1 MFYWFVKGVFYPFV
15 TLYLGLSRDGLQ
27 HLPRTGP
34 AIVVSN
40 HASYMDAILLGSASP
55 RPIHFIVL
63 QWMYDLIAIRWFYW
77 GMATIPVSAGGDA
90 RGIRRAL
97 RTLSSG
103 RVVGVFPEGSR
114 SADGRL
120 GEAQPGAALLAALSG
135 APVVPAF
142 IDGARDSMPVGTR
155 FPRPARIHV
164 RFGAPLRFPAGSGA
178 RDREA
183 LLEFAQRME
192 TAIRALEPVASA
204 A

>member
-1 MFYWFVKGVFYPFV
+1 MFYWFVKAIFYPFV
-15 TLYLGLSRDGLQ
+15 TLYLGFTRDGLE
-27 HLPRTGP
+27 HLPRRGP
-34 AIVVSN
+34 VIVVSN

-63 QWMYDLIAIRWFYW
+63 QWMYEMLVIRWFYW
-77 GMATIPVSAGGDA
+77 GMGTIPVRAGSDA
-90 RGIRRAL
+90 RGIRKAL
-97 RTLSSG
+97 RVLSSG
-103 RVVGVFPEGSR
+103 DVVGVFPEGTR

-120 GEAQPGAALLAALSG
+120 REAQPGAALLAALSG
-135 APVVPAF
+135 AAVVPAF

-164 RFGAPLRFPAGSGA
+164 RFGPALRFPEGRGA

-183 LLEFAQRME
+183 LMEFAQRME
-192 TAIRALEPVASA
+192 AAIRALEPMAGA